1 VRTTIALTILG
12 MAVVTYLTRAPLL
25 LLLAR
30 RPLRP
35 RLQLW
40 LRLIPLAVLP
50 ALAVPMVLA
59 PQGQLALGP
68 DNPRLWGALV
78 VIGLAAVRANLLVS
92 VAIAVA
98 AVAVIRALG

>member
-1 VRTTIALTILG
+1 MRLTIVLTILG

-30 RPLRP
+30 PLLRP

-50 ALAVPMVLA
+50 ALALPMVLA
-59 PQGQLALGP
+59 PEGQLAVGP

-78 VIGLAAVRANLLVS
+78 VVALAAVRTNFLAT
-92 VAIAVA
+92 VAIAVVTVA
-98 AVAVIRALG
+98 AIRALG